1 VNLIACLSWYDEQ
14 PAWLAETVGSLAR
27 AGATHIVAV
36 DGAYML
42 YPGAQPRS
50 PSEQAHAIIGA
61 AAGVG
66 IGATVHAPPLPWVG
80 NETEK
85 RRWMFSA
92 AALVAESLEDW
103 LLVIDADELIH
114 SASGLLEALQ
124 RTDLDVAEVL
134 LGSAAGW
141 APTRRLFRAQ
151 PDPIVVWRRHC
162 LYQTRDGRVLWDQAR
177 PGAQVQAESIWDVR
191 IRHRHDERD
200 LRRQDHQR
208 TYCVRRDELKA
219 ELAC

>member
-14 PAWLAETVGSLAR
+14 PAWLAELVASLTR

-36 DGAYML
+36 DGAYVL

-50 PSEQAHAIIGA
+50 PSEQAHAIIGT

-66 IGATVHAPPLPWVG
+66 IGATVHAPSLSWIG

-92 AALVAESLEDW
+92 AALIAESLEDW
-103 LLVIDADELIH
+103 LLVIDADELIDT
-114 SASGLLEALQ
+114 ASGLLEALQ

-141 APTRRLFRAQ
+141 APARRLFRAQ
-151 PDPIVVWRRHC
+151 RDPIVVWRRHC
-162 LYQTRDGRVLWDQAR
+162 LYQTRDGSVLWDQAN
-177 PGAQVQAESIWDVR
+177 PGQQVPAESIWDVR

-200 LRRQDHQR
+200 QGRQDRQR
-208 TYCVRRDELKA
+208 TYCERRDELKV
-219 ELAC
+219 EIAC